1 MLVLGVASLDANSAV
16 ALLDANSIL
25 AAIEEEKL
33 NRSLG
38 ADNFPRLAMVKCLEQ
53 QGAKISDL
61 TLAALAKALAAHY
74 PIDALAGHSDIAPG
88 RKTDPGPPFD
98 WARLQRETSFPD
110 QYFPY
115 RHRPAAQ

>member
-61 TLAALAKALAAHY
+61 TLAALADLPQESRLRESGLGSRFSAKRLRKSARDAGKSAAIRQLRQH
-74 PIDALAGHSDIAPG
+74 LSGSV
-88 RKTDPGPPFD
+88 K
-98 WARLQRETSFPD
+98 LQQFE
-110 QYFPY
+110 
-115 RHRPAAQ
+115 HHL